1 MNFLGAP
8 VRIEGNPRK
17 RRISRTSKSTLQI
30 FNPCLCV
37 RLNTEMSH
45 KKAIIIII
53 TTTAKAVII
62 YRVLTTVRHGI
73 KNFRDS
79 LEKVGGMNLWLNV

>member
-1 MNFLGAP
+1 MRF
-8 VRIEGNPRK
+8 
-17 RRISRTSKSTLQI
+17 
-30 FNPCLCV
+30 
-37 RLNTEMSH
+37 NTEMSH

-73 KNFRDS
+73 KYFRDS
-79 LEKVGGMNLWLNV
+79 LEKVRGNEPPVKCIDYRDTLPNSNPTPTDLTFDSYLSILQHSHQ